1 MKKISAQTILENR
14 INLSALF
21 ILVLYIGITFSCKT
35 PQEEPGI
42 NNKEL
47 PFSGVKLDLIDFD
60 SVHPGFSVH
69 YLRNQFFAGN
79 FQSPH
84 TQALEDSLR
93 TLGFV
98 KQVCPCHDRLAIW
111 SFATGAID
119 SILIEVGTSTS
130 QGPRIG
136 GIDLFDEGLLLNN
149 IISFNPFKETELSDT
164 LGLEK
169 TPFNC
174 PPPITD
180 VKIAIVD
187 SGVDSIVSPNRNVLM
202 QAYWRPFNDG
212 NICYTNDFQK
222 GVAYLFGRDATEPDD
237 HNSHGTSVNGVLSGN
252 SYPNVHMPMPFYF
265 LNVRFTQRNS
275 KDGNLFDALCALYYA
290 LEQNPRII
298 NISWGFG
305 HRIDTSNKKL
315 MKMDRNYNKL
325 FQDFLNHAAAKNV
338 LVIAGFGNDSSLVD
352 EKFKF
357 YPACLAKDN
366 TNLVSVGA
374 LDVQSK
380 NLTEYS
386 NWSDISNGYMT
397 LTARGDSIVTTVPR
411 YLQSERLN
419 TGYRTRWGS
428 SYATPMVSRMAGFL
442 LAHHPELTAR
452 ELKEKLIHYSNLET
466 DVSKGIKYRKLDL
479 ERIKA
484 DHCGEMEKK

>member
-1 MKKISAQTILENR
+1 MKKISALPILKNR
-14 INLSALF
+14 INLCALF
-21 ILVLYIGITFSCKT
+21 ILLFYFGITLSCK
-35 PQEEPGI
+35 PSPEEPG
-42 NNKEL
+42 NENKEL
-47 PFSGVKLDLIDFD
+47 PFGGVKQDLVNFET
-60 SVHPGFSVH
+60 VHPGFSVH
-69 YLRNQFFAGN
+69 YLRNQFFAGD

-84 TQALEDSLR
+84 AEALEDSFR
-93 TLGFV
+93 TRGFV
-98 KQVCPCHDRLAIW
+98 KQICPCHERLAIW
-111 SFATGAID
+111 SSATGAMD

-136 GIDLFDEGLLLNN
+136 GIDLFDEGLLLNT
-149 IISFNPFKETELSDT
+149 IVSFNPLKENEHSDT
-164 LGLEK
+164 TGLEK
-169 TPFNC
+169 IPFNC
-174 PPPITD
+174 PPPKND

-187 SGVDSIVSPNRNVLM
+187 SGVDSILSPNRNVLM
-202 QAYWRPFNDG
+202 QADWRPFNDG
-212 NICYTNDFQK
+212 SICYSNDFQK
-222 GVAYLFGRDATEPDD
+222 GVAYLFGREASEPDD

-275 KDGNLFDALCALYYA
+275 QDGNLFDALCALYYA

-305 HRIDTSNKKL
+305 HRIDTSNEKL
-315 MKMDRNYNKL
+315 MKMDRNYNRL

-352 EKFKF
+352 KKYKF

-366 TNLVSVGA
+366 ANLVSVGA

-386 NWSDISNGYMT
+386 NWSDASNGYMT

-411 YLQSERLN
+411 YLQSEEQN

-442 LAHHPELTAR
+442 LAYHPEWTAA
-452 ELKEKLIHYSNLET
+452 ELKEKLIHYSNLES
-466 DVSKGIKYRKLDL
+466 DASRGIQFRKLDL

-484 DHCGEMEKK
+484 DHCGALK